1 MRTIRKRGP
10 KYEELQGA
18 WDNVKG
24 WEKHIS
30 KCFRLKY
37 EKFKNLLV
45 ILFKMQMEG
54 GASKD
59 YKVLL
64 GYLCYSKLF
73 Y

>member
-37 EKFKNLLV
+37 EKFKKLLV
-45 ILFKMQMEG
+45 ILFKNANG
-54 GASKD
+54 G
-59 YKVLL
+59 
-64 GYLCYSKLF
+64 GC
-73 Y
+73 